1 MEMSRRPWHRRP
13 KEPNTWYD
21 RFVTYYLTTPATRR
35 TVDAA
40 YRQSSAKAS
49 RAKQASGAWYR
60 NSQRW
65 QWAERAEAYDAD
77 QRDSLLRAI
86 EEERLEDRR
95 RRIDVMKAVRTRL
108 VQALRELDPTEAG
121 WSQVVHGAVAVNAE
135 LRKEY
140 SDEPEAR
147 SPDSTTPTG
156 RATAADL
163 DDLTDDQLE
172 AIEKA
177 ARIMAG
183 HRD

>member
-1 MEMSRRPWHRRP
+1 MRRPWHRMP

-21 RFVTYYLTTPATRR
+21 RFVTYYLTMPATRR
-35 TVDAA
+35 SIDAA
-40 YRQSSAKAS
+40 YRQSSAKA
-49 RAKQASGAWYR
+49 RKAKQASGAWYR
-60 NSQRW
+60 HAKAW
-65 QWAERAEAYDAD
+65 QWMERAEAYDAD
-77 QRDSLLRAI
+77 QRAQLLKAI

-147 SPDSTTPTG
+147 SPDSATPAG
-156 RATAADL
+156 RHTAADL
-163 DDLTDDQLE
+163 DDLTDDQLA
-172 AIEKA
+172 AIEAA
-177 ARIMAG
+177 ARIMEG